1 MHTYLAYGLGI
12 HSELAMPQLADAKD
26 IPADVTIRY
35 GTLDRPEDLTTTIE
49 ASNDTIYIFMADV
62 GGLRIRNGSEMTV
75 DPLEGA
81 EDLGFRFFISGI
93 GLGLLLQ
100 QRGVFNLHASAV
112 NIGGGAVAFI
122 GAKFMGKSTTAAS
135 LHARGHALLTD
146 DVLPIYID
154 PGTGAYHVKPGYP
167 ELKLWPDAVEATF
180 GGSLDDLPKV
190 HPNGPKRTLDVAKDF
205 EQVDLPLR
213 CIYVLEFAE
222 ADEPAV
228 TIEPLSARAACME
241 LVRHSFTVR
250 IVQKLG
256 LHSEHLQQ
264 CAAMV
269 DHVPVRRL
277 RRIQSLIAL
286 PAFIQAIEDDVAGLS
301 EQEQAPAS
309 GAAA

>member
-135 LHARGHALLTD
+135 LHARGHALVTD

-241 LVRHSFTVR
+241 LAVVADAHDDAAVTGGAVGAG
-250 IVQKLG
+250 VHLALHLLAQVLLGG
-256 LHSEHLQQ
+256 LH
-264 CAAMV
+264 V
-269 DHVPVRRL
+269 
-277 RRIQSLIAL
+277 
-286 PAFIQAIEDDVAGLS
+286 
-301 EQEQAPAS
+301 
-309 GAAA
+309 AAALLERLLALHHRQPRLGAELHHILG